1 MFRRLRLSA
10 NATRSLAG
18 HSGVRSVQREMP
30 GSSHLL
36 PVQTASLQMHRSLTC
51 VRTSSYSALYLS
63 MRKEI
68 NRVRSTTVLLVR
80 KDAHVALAGDGQ
92 VTLGETVMKASAK
105 KVRRLY
111 NDQILAGFAG
121 ATGDAF
127 ALLTRFEAKLEQYHG
142 NLERASI
149 ELSKEWRTDKMLRHL
164 EALLVVAD
172 RKASF
177 LLSGNG
183 DVIAPDEG
191 VLAIGSGGSYAL
203 AAARALIKHT
213 DLSAR
218 DVAVEALRIAG
229 EICIYSNQ
237 NIVVEELA

>member
-1 MFRRLRLSA
+1 MRRKPPS
-10 NATRSLAG
+10 
-18 HSGVRSVQREMP
+18 
-30 GSSHLL
+30 
-36 PVQTASLQMHRSLTC
+36 
-51 VRTSSYSALYLS
+51 
-63 MRKEI
+63 I
-68 NRVRSTTVLLVR
+68 RSTTVLLVR
-80 KDAHVALAGDGQ
+80 RDGHVALAGDGQ
-92 VTLGETVMKASAK
+92 VTVGETVMKASAK

-111 NDQILAGFAG
+111 NEKILAGFAG

-127 ALLTRFEAKLEQYHG
+127 SLLTRFEGKLEQYHG
-142 NLERASI
+142 NLERAAI
-149 ELSKEWRTDKMLRHL
+149 ELSKEWRTDKMLRNL

-172 RKASF
+172 KKSSF

-203 AAARALIKHT
+203 AAARALIKNT

-218 DVAVEALRIAG
+218 EIALEALRIAG

-237 NIVVEELA
+237 NIVIEEL

>member
-1 MFRRLRLSA
+1 
-10 NATRSLAG
+10 
-18 HSGVRSVQREMP
+18 
-30 GSSHLL
+30 
-36 PVQTASLQMHRSLTC
+36 LTYIQA
-51 VRTSSYSALYLS
+51 SSYSALKRN
-63 MRKEI
+63 MRKQS
-68 NRVRSTTVLLVR
+68 NRIRSTTVLLVR
-80 KDAHVALAGDGQ
+80 KDTHVALAGDGQ

-111 NDQILAGFAG
+111 NDQIVAGFAG

-127 ALLTRFEAKLEQYHG
+127 SLLTRFESKLEQYHG
-142 NLERASI
+142 NLERAAI

-172 RKASF
+172 KRSSF

-203 AAARALIKHT
+203 AAARALLKHT
-213 DLSAR
+213 NLSAKEI
-218 DVAVEALRIAG
+218 AVEALRIAG

-237 NIVVEELA
+237 NIVVEEL

>member
-1 MFRRLRLSA
+1 
-10 NATRSLAG
+10 
-18 HSGVRSVQREMP
+18 
-30 GSSHLL
+30 
-36 PVQTASLQMHRSLTC
+36 
-51 VRTSSYSALYLS
+51 
-63 MRKEI
+63 MRKDSLK
-68 NRVRSTTVLLVR
+68 VRSTTVLLVR
-80 KDAHVALAGDGQ
+80 KDGRVALAGDGQ
-92 VTLGETVMKASAK
+92 VTLGETIMKASAK

-111 NDQILAGFAG
+111 NDRILAGFAG
-121 ATGDAF
+121 STADAF
-127 ALLTRFEAKLEQYHG
+127 SLLTRFEGKLEQYHG
-142 NLERASI
+142 NLERAAI

-172 RKASF
+172 KKTSF

-203 AAARALIKHT
+203 AAARALIKNT

-218 DVAVEALRIAG
+218 EIAVEAMRIAG

-237 NIVVEELA
+237 NIIVEEL

>member
-1 MFRRLRLSA
+1 M
-10 NATRSLAG
+10 
-18 HSGVRSVQREMP
+18 
-30 GSSHLL
+30 
-36 PVQTASLQMHRSLTC
+36 SLQMLSLTYIQ
-51 VRTSSYSALYLS
+51 TSSYSLVTKA
-63 MRKEI
+63 MRKES

-80 KDAHVALAGDGQ
+80 KDARVALAGDGQ
-92 VTLGETVMKASAK
+92 VTLGETVMKVSAK

-127 ALLTRFEAKLEQYHG
+127 ALLTRFETKLEQYHG
-142 NLERASI
+142 NLERAAI
-149 ELSKEWRTDKMLRHL
+149 ELSKEWRTDKMLRQL
-164 EALLVVAD
+164 ESMLVVAD
-172 RKASF
+172 KKASF

-203 AAARALIKHT
+203 AAARALITHT

-218 DVAVEALRIAG
+218 DIAVEALRIAG

-237 NIVVEELA
+237 NIVVEEL